1 MRGLFVF
8 ASLMVCSI
16 VPSLA
21 RADEA
26 SGSVPEAEASTGAGS
41 VYDPLGMSS
50 SLRSPDLMVR
60 RAREMLVRAKFLD
73 ETATSDERLAADLL
87 LRMPT
92 LRKSASSARE
102 KADHATASDLEA
114 LAQRADELE
123 ADLAV
128 SEAEV
133 TVKKRLAADN
143 RRMAREL
150 RVRAVGLV
158 REATAAVQVRSP
170 VAVRADGIRSDI
182 F

>member
-1 MRGLFVF
+1 MRGLVVL
-8 ASLMVCSI
+8 ASLIVSSI

-21 RADEA
+21 HADDA
-26 SGSVPEAEASTGAGS
+26 SGIAPTESITGAGS

-73 ETATSDERLAADLL
+73 ETATSDERLAADLM
-87 LRMPT
+87 LRLPT
-92 LRKSASSARE
+92 LRKAASVARD
-102 KADHATASDLEA
+102 KAEHATASDQDA
-114 LAQRADELE
+114 LIQHADELE

-150 RVRAVGLV
+150 RIRAVGLV
-158 REATAAVQVRSP
+158 REATVAVQPRAP

>member
-1 MRGLFVF
+1 MRGLFVL
-8 ASLMVCSI
+8 ASLMVFSI

-21 RADEA
+21 HADEA
-26 SGSVPEAEASTGAGS
+26 SGVGPTEGTAGAGS
-41 VYDPLGMSS
+41 VYDPLGVSS

-60 RAREMLVRAKFLD
+60 RAREMLVRAKYLD
-73 ETATSDERLAADLL
+73 ETATSDERLAADLV
-87 LRMPT
+87 LRLPT
-92 LRKSASSARE
+92 LRKAASVARD
-102 KADHATASDLEA
+102 KAEHALASEREA
-114 LAQRADELE
+114 LSQHAEELE

-150 RVRAVGLV
+150 RIRAVGLV
-158 REATAAVQVRSP
+158 REATVAVQPRAP
-170 VAVRADGIRSDI
+170 IAVRADGIRSDI